1 MLIRLSSISR
11 TLLFIAAFVSSLVLS
26 SGYVY
31 AYSCLPNCSEV
42 DGRFFVFQNF
52 GMIITRIQLGIISP
66 PGADE
71 VEIGIFDGD
80 DGADPAG
87 FWDAGAGTIVY
98 TMFADPDGD
107 GSGTFEV
114 AEWTSDGSSGNNA
127 GTPMPDNDWF
137 IDSVENTNF
146 AKAPDGKFKYYIVA
160 EVPVFGP
167 GTANI
172 VFKFRTDGILFLF
185 PHQNIN
191 FVQRLR
197 GGPDSLQENIKIIY
211 PDFDFDDPACFTFGV
226 GLGCSR
232 GEPGCCTNRST
243 YDGTW
248 DYFFD
253 VPENTREVGVWDAD
267 FDFSSA
273 PNADP
278 DTGQCIRTNIV
289 DTDDPNT
296 PNTVPAFAVSTNA
309 KAEGAN
315 GDFRPPDDTCNDIP
329 KRSPAVVYDVI
340 DPVGNVFH
348 NPDVSGNQ
356 EWELFN
362 LSIAPFDPSIMDFH
376 VDSIEP
382 GIWNLH
388 VRGAD
393 LGNVFAF
400 RFLFAVIGQ
409 DEGGNPTLLLPTE
422 PTSIPTMGEWA
433 MIFFAAFAM
442 MAGVYFMH
450 RMRDISHM

>member
-1 MLIRLSSISR
+1 MLNRIATSFGYRICFVILTFFLISIP
-11 TLLFIAAFVSSLVLS
+11 
-26 SGYVY
+26 GKVY
-31 AYSCLPNCSEV
+31 GYSCLPTCSV
-42 DGRFFVFQNF
+42 IDGRFFVFQNF
-52 GMIITRIQLGIISP
+52 GLVISRIQLGIISP

-80 DGADPAG
+80 DGTDPAG
-87 FWDAGAGTIVY
+87 FWDGGTGTIVY
-98 TMFADPDGD
+98 TMFADPNGD
-107 GSGTFEV
+107 GSGTNQV
-114 AEWTSDGSSGNNA
+114 AMWTSDGSAGRNSG
-127 GTPMPDNDWF
+127 MSLPDNDWF
-137 IDSVENTNF
+137 IDSIENTNL
-146 AKAPDGKFKYYIVA
+146 AKAPDGTFKYYIVA

-185 PHQNIN
+185 PHQNVN
-191 FVQRLR
+191 FTVRVA
-197 GGPDSLQENIKIIY
+197 GGPDSIEENVRIVY
-211 PDFDFDDPACFTFGV
+211 PDFSLGDPNCFVFGE
-226 GLGCSR
+226 GLKCNR
-232 GEPGCCTNRST
+232 GEPGCCLNETTN
-243 YDGTW
+243 DGTW
-248 DYFFD
+248 DYYFD
-253 VPENTREVGVWDAD
+253 VPENISEVGVWDGD
-267 FDFSSA
+267 FDFNSA

-278 DTGQCIRTNIV
+278 DTGQCIRTNLV

-296 PNTVPAFAVSTNA
+296 PNTIPAFAVGTNV

-315 GDFRPPDDTCNDIP
+315 GDFRPADDTCAQIP
-329 KRSPAVVYDVI
+329 KRSPAVVYDLI

-348 NPDVSGNQ
+348 NPDVSGNE

-362 LSIAPFDPSIMDFH
+362 LSIAPFDPSIMDLH
-376 VDSIEP
+376 VDGIEP

-409 DEGGNPTLLLPTE
+409 DEGGNPTLLLPAV

-442 MAGVYFMH
+442 MAGIYFMK
-450 RMRDISHM
+450 RRQNTQNI